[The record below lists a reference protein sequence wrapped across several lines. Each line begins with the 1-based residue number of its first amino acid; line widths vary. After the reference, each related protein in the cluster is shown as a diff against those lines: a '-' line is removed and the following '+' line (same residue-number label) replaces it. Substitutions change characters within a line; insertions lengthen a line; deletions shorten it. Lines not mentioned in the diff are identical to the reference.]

1 MGEAYHSSMNN
12 GQVADIRQTQEAQL
26 ARMRRLEH
34 DKLSATPSEQTD
46 IDSQIEIVAE
56 EIRRLDVLLRGL
68 IEPAT

>member
-1 MGEAYHSSMNN
+1 
-12 GQVADIRQTQEAQL
+12 
-26 ARMRRLEH
+26 MRRLEH